1 VKIRP
6 SCNLYLIFVRL
17 AGVTEPLLRFTVGR
31 GAGRRRRHS
40 LLNLAT
46 LVLCGLL
53 AGLVVAAAMF
63 PALAA
68 SGLAAKAGAESFE
81 ALPTEFTTTRAPQA
95 SEVYAA
101 DGKTLISR
109 FFDENRQ
116 DVAFKDIAEPMREA
130 MIAAE
135 DHNFYV
141 HRGVD
146 VKGSVRALLNN
157 TAGGDQQGAST
168 LTMQFV
174 RMSMIYTAPTHAD
187 AVKAG
192 EDTTARKVREM
203 RLAQQAEKRFSKEEI
218 LTRYLNLAPFGHNTY
233 GIYAASQFYFGKKPK
248 DLTIPEAALIAGMV
262 KSPTYNDPLDPE
274 GKVRALARRDWVI
287 GQMVEIKAITPAEG
301 EAAKKQKLTVKG
313 TRPPN
318 GCMVTKPN
326 DWGFFCDYFRRW
338 WMEQEAFGSTPYDRE
353 RRLNSGGYRVV
364 TTLEPKAQKAARDNV
379 EQRLKTGQKDAL
391 MVAAVEPGTGRVRA
405 LATNRTFKID
415 NPAKPRNKPS
425 TNPKRQGK
433 RGSYPNTTNPLL
445 TGGSGYQ
452 AGSTFKIFTL
462 VAALE
467 KGYPLDYTI
476 NAPQRYTS
484 KYRGATGDSACP
496 GTDRWCPGNSG
507 PSLAGVHNAWTGFGR
522 SVNTYFVPLEELA
535 GAANAVEAAKKL
547 GIRFPSEEDAR
558 RANDKAE
565 ADGWGS
571 FTLGVSGT
579 TPLDLANA
587 YATLAADGKH
597 CEPIPVQEIKDI
609 DGKRLDV
616 ANPRCDQAIDRE
628 VARAA
633 VDAARCPVG
642 DRSAFGECQGSTS
655 AAAYTT
661 IKHPIAG
668 KTGTTDSK
676 RTASLVV
683 TTRSMA
689 VAGILADPDW
699 PDTTANM
706 SHDIV
711 NPAVYDTL
719 ADIMRGKQKQD
730 FPRPSEKMAYGTQRS
745 IPDVTCQ
752 PVAAARSTLESQGF
766 RVDQHPVPVGSAC
779 PAGSVAGTEP
789 SGRTIEGGLV
799 VLRISNGIAGSATPT
814 PPAR

>member
-1 VKIRP
+1 VKIRINCNP
-6 SCNLYLIFVRL
+6 SLTSGRL
-17 AGVTEPLLRFTVGR
+17 AGVTEPLLRFAAGR
-31 GAGRRRRHS
+31 AAGGRRRHA
-40 LLNLAT
+40 LVNLAT

-68 SGLAAKAGAESFE
+68 SGLAAKAGADSFE
-81 ALPTEFTTTRAPQA
+81 ALPSELTTTRAPQA
-95 SEVYAA
+95 TEVYAA

-109 FFDENRQ
+109 FFDENRH
-116 DVAFKDIAEPMREA
+116 DVAFAQIAEPMREA
-130 MIAAE
+130 LVAAE

-141 HRGVD
+141 HKGVD
-146 VKGSVRALLNN
+146 AKGIARAALNN
-157 TAGGDQQGAST
+157 SAGGAQQGAST

-174 RMSMIYTAPTHAD
+174 RMSITYTAPTNAD

-192 EDTTARKVREM
+192 EDTTARKIREA
-203 RLAQQAEKRFSKEEI
+203 RLALQAEKKFTKDEI

-233 GIYAASQFYFGKKPK
+233 GVYAASQLYFGKQPK
-248 DLTIPEAALIAGMV
+248 DLTIAEAALLAGLV
-262 KSPTYNDPLDPE
+262 RSPTFYDPLDKE
-274 GKVRALARRDWVI
+274 GKERALERRDWVI
-287 GQMVEIKAITPAEG
+287 GQMVEIKAITAAEG
-301 EAAKKQKLTVKG
+301 ETAKKQQLVVKG
-313 TRPPN
+313 KRPPN
-318 GCMVTKPN
+318 GCTVTKPN

-338 WMEQEAFGSTPYDRE
+338 WMAQEAFGATAYDRE
-353 RRLNSGGYRVV
+353 RRLHGGGYRVV
-364 TTLEPKAQKAARDNV
+364 TTLDPKAQKKARDNV
-379 EQRLKTGQKDAL
+379 EEQLKTGSKHAL

-405 LATNRTFKID
+405 LATNRVFKLD
-415 NPAKPRNKPS
+415 NSGNKPSSNPAKS
-425 TNPKRQGK
+425 GQ
-433 RGSYPNTTNPLL
+433 RGTYPNTTNPLL

-467 KGYPLDYTI
+467 KGYPLAYTI

-484 KYRGATGDSACP
+484 KYFGASGDSACP
-496 GTDRWCPGNSG
+496 GTNRWCPGNSG
-507 PSLAGVHNAWTGFGR
+507 PSLAGVHNAWTGFGK

-535 GAANAVEAAKKL
+535 GAANTVEAAKKL
-547 GIRFPSEEDAR
+547 GIRFLAKTDID
-558 RANDKAE
+558 RANNREE

-609 DGKRLDV
+609 DGKKLDV

-633 VDAARCPVG
+633 IDAARCPVG
-642 DRSAFGECQGSTS
+642 DQSAFGECHGSTS
-655 AAAYTT
+655 AAARSA
-661 IKHPIAG
+661 IGHPIAG

-719 ADIMRGKQKQD
+719 ADIMRGKRQQA
-730 FPRPSEKMAYGTQRS
+730 FPRPSEKLAYGEQRS

-752 PVAAARSTLESQGF
+752 PVEAATSTLESQGF
-766 RVDQHPVPVGSAC
+766 RVEVSPEPVGSAC
-779 PAGSVAGTEP
+779 PAGSVARTEP
-789 SGRTIEGGLV
+789 SGRTIDGGLV
-799 VLRISNGIAGSATPT
+799 VLRRSNGVAGSPPT
-814 PPAR
+814 ASPPTR

>member
-1 VKIRP
+1 M
-6 SCNLYLIFVRL
+6 
-17 AGVTEPLLRFTVGR
+17 TEPLLRFS
-31 GAGRRRRHS
+31 AGRAAGGRHRHA
-40 LLNLAT
+40 LVNLGT

-81 ALPTEFTTTRAPQA
+81 ALPSELTTTRAPQA
-95 SEVYAA
+95 TEVYAA

-109 FFDENRQ
+109 FWDENRH
-116 DVAFKDIAEPMREA
+116 DVTFAQISEPMREA
-130 MIAAE
+130 IIAAE

-141 HRGVD
+141 HKGVD
-146 VKGSVRALLNN
+146 AKGIARAALNN
-157 TAGGDQQGAST
+157 SSGGAQQGAST

-174 RMSMIYTAPTHAD
+174 RMSVTYTAPTHAD

-192 EDTTARKVREM
+192 EDTTSRKIREA
-203 RLAQQAEKRFSKEEI
+203 RLALQAEKRFSKDEI
-218 LTRYLNLAPFGHNTY
+218 LTRYLNLAPFGHSTY
-233 GIYAASQFYFGKKPK
+233 GVYAASQFYFGKQPK
-248 DLTIPEAALIAGMV
+248 DLSIAESALLASLV
-262 KSPTYNDPLDPE
+262 RSPTFYDPLDAE
-274 GKVRALARRDWVI
+274 GKENALARRNWVI
-287 GQMVEIKAITPAEG
+287 GQMVEIKAITAAEG

-313 TRPPN
+313 KRPPN
-318 GCMVTKPN
+318 GCTVTKPN

-338 WMEQEAFGSTPYDRE
+338 WLEQEAFGATPYDRE
-353 RRLNSGGYRVV
+353 RRLNGGGYRVV
-364 TTLEPKAQKAARDNV
+364 TTLDPKTQKAARDNV
-379 EQRLKTGQKDAL
+379 ESRLKTGSAHAL
-391 MVAAVEPGTGRVRA
+391 MVAAVEPGNGRVRA
-405 LATNRTFKID
+405 LATNRVFKLD
-415 NPAKPRNKPS
+415 NSANKPS
-425 TNPKRQGK
+425 SNPKKPGR
-433 RGSYPNTTNPLL
+433 RGTYPNTTNPLL

-467 KGYPLDYTI
+467 QGYPLAYAI
-476 NAPQRYTS
+476 NSPQRYQS
-484 KYRGATGDSACP
+484 KYHGASGDSACP
-496 GTDRWCPGNSG
+496 GTDRWCPGNSSA
-507 PSLAGVHNAWTGFGR
+507 SLAGMHNAWTGFGR

-535 GAANAVEAAKKL
+535 GAADTVEVAKKL
-547 GIRFPSEEDAR
+547 GIRFLSQQDISM
-558 RANDKAE
+558 ANDRAT

-609 DGKRLDV
+609 DGKQLDV
-616 ANPRCDQAIDRE
+616 ANPRCDQAVDSD

-633 VDAARCPVG
+633 IDAARCPVG
-642 DRSAFGECQGSTS
+642 DQSAFGECRGSTS
-655 AAAYTT
+655 AAAYSAVG
-661 IKHPIAG
+661 HPIAG

-683 TTRSMA
+683 TSRSMA

-699 PDTTANM
+699 PETTANM

-711 NPAVYDTL
+711 NPAVYETL
-719 ADIMRGKQKQD
+719 ADIMRGKPRQD
-730 FPRPSEKMAYGTQRS
+730 FPRPSEKLAYGQQRS

-752 PVAAARSTLESQGF
+752 PVDAAKSTLESQGF
-766 RVDQHPVPVGSAC
+766 RVEINAEPVGSAC
-779 PAGSVAGTEP
+779 PAGSVARTEP
-789 SGRTIEGGLV
+789 AGRTIDGGLV
-799 VLRISNGIAGSATPT
+799 VLRTSNGVAGTPT
-814 PPAR
+814 ASPPPG

>member
-1 VKIRP
+1 
-6 SCNLYLIFVRL
+6 
-17 AGVTEPLLRFTVGR
+17 VTEPLLRFTTGR
-31 GAGRRRRHS
+31 AAGGGRRS
-40 LLNLAT
+40 PLLNLAT

-81 ALPTEFTTTRAPQA
+81 ALPSELTTTTAPQA
-95 SEVYAA
+95 TELYAA
-101 DGKTLISR
+101 DGKTLISK
-109 FFDENRQ
+109 FFDENRH
-116 DVAFKDIAEPMREA
+116 DVTFEEIAEPMREA
-130 MIAAE
+130 IIAAE

-141 HRGVD
+141 HKGVD
-146 VKGSVRALLNN
+146 AKGIARAALNN
-157 TAGGDQQGAST
+157 SAGGSQQGAST

-174 RMSMIYTAPTHAD
+174 RMSVTYTAPTHAD

-192 EDTTARKVREM
+192 EDTTGRKIREAR
-203 RLAQQAEKRFSKEEI
+203 LSLQAEKRFTKDEI

-233 GIYAASQFYFGKKPK
+233 GVYAASQFYFGKVPK
-248 DLTIPEAALIAGMV
+248 KLTIAEAAVLASLV
-262 KSPTYNDPLDPE
+262 RSPTYYDPLDKD
-274 GKVRALARRDWVI
+274 GKDRALVRRDWVI

-301 EAAKKQKLTVKG
+301 DAAKKQKLTVRGK
-313 TRPPN
+313 RPPN
-318 GCMVTKPN
+318 GCAVTKPN

-338 WMEQEAFGSTPYDRE
+338 WLGQEAFGATTYDRE
-353 RRLNSGGYRVV
+353 RRLHGGGYRVV
-364 TTLEPKAQKAARDNV
+364 TTLDPKAQKAARDNV
-379 EQRLKTGQKDAL
+379 EQRLKTGSKHAL
-391 MVAAVEPGTGRVRA
+391 MLAAVEAGSGRVRA
-405 LATNRTFKID
+405 LATNLDMSK
-415 NPAKPRNKPS
+415 NKPS
-425 TNPKRQGK
+425 SNPSKQGEK
-433 RGSYPNTTNPLL
+433 GTYPNTTNPLM

-467 KGYPLDYTI
+467 KGYPLDYPI
-476 NAPQRYTS
+476 NAPKQYTS
-484 KYRGATGDSACP
+484 KYFGATGDSACP
-496 GTDRWCPGNSG
+496 GTNRWCPGNSSDG
-507 PSLAGVHNAWTGFGR
+507 LAGMHNAWTGFGK
-522 SVNTYFVPLEELA
+522 SVNTYFVPLEEQA
-535 GAANAVEAAKKL
+535 GAANVVDVAKRL
-547 GIRFPSEEDAR
+547 GIRFLSQQDR
-558 RANDKAE
+558 DMANNRAE

-609 DGKRLDV
+609 TGKKLDV
-616 ANPRCDQAIDRE
+616 AKPRCDQAVDKD

-633 VDAARCPVG
+633 IDAARCPVG
-642 DRSAFGECQGSTS
+642 DQSAFGECHGSTS
-655 AAAYTT
+655 AAAHSA
-661 IKHPIAG
+661 IGQPIAG

-689 VAGILADPDW
+689 VAGILGDPDW
-699 PDTTANM
+699 PETTSNM

-719 ADIMRGKQKQD
+719 ADIVRGKPAQA
-730 FPRPSEKMAYGTQRS
+730 FPRPTEKLAYGEQRQ

-752 PVAAARSTLESQGF
+752 AVDAARSTLEGQGF
-766 RVDQHPVPVGSAC
+766 RVEVNPEPVGSAC
-779 PAGSVAGTEP
+779 PAGSVARTEP
-789 SGRTIEGGLV
+789 AGRTVDGALV
-799 VLRISNGIAGSATPT
+799 VLRTSNGVAGSP
-814 PPAR
+814 PPASLPTR